1 MKNIYFNISKV
12 VFLVFFLMNYI
23 SIAQVGMGTTTPD
36 PSSML
41 DINVSDLAGTKKGV
55 LIPRM
60 TTADRIAISNP
71 ANGLLVFDTTTSSF
85 WFYSGSWTEVRG
97 SAERW
102 DDLKV
107 PVNTV
112 KTGSSWWAGTTES
125 GDWGSFLEGT
135 QLIWFYSNTDANA
148 VYFSVQMPHGWKE
161 GSAIFPHVHW
171 TNKAAP
177 NQNRVTWVLEYTWTN
192 PGEAFVA
199 TNEITGYL
207 VPTAGDNVSI
217 GDDIV
222 LNEHAITPL
231 GLGNGIDASDKTLS
245 SMLICKLSRKAS
257 DSNDTYSGSAG
268 LIEID
273 FHYQLDKDGTIEQF

>member
-12 VFLVFFLMNYI
+12 VFLAFFLMNYI
-23 SIAQVGMGTTTPD
+23 SVAQVGIGTTTPD
-36 PSSML
+36 ASSML
-41 DINVSDLAGTKKGV
+41 EIQSDAKGV

-60 TTADRIAISNP
+60 LTTDRMAILNP
-71 ANGLLVFDTTTSSF
+71 ADGLLVFDTDTKSF

-102 DDLKV
+102 DDLRV

-112 KTGSSWWAGTTES
+112 KTGSSWWAGDTAS
-125 GDWGSFLEGT
+125 ADWGSFLGGT

-148 VYFSVQMPHGWKE
+148 VYFSVQMPHSWKE

-171 TNKAAP
+171 TNKSAP
-177 NQNRVTWVLEYTWTN
+177 GQNRVTWVLEYTWTN
-192 PGEAFVA
+192 PGEAFSG
-199 TNEITGYL
+199 TTPITGYL
-207 VPTAGDNVSI
+207 VPTAGDDGSI
-217 GDDIV
+217 QDDIV

-231 GLGNGIDASDKTLS
+231 GAATGIDATNKTIS
-245 SMLICKLSRKAS
+245 STLICKLSRKAS

-273 FHYQLDKDGTIEQF
+273 FHYQIDSDGSSAPYTK